1 MKAIECPRYGPPEV
15 LRLIQVEK
23 PTPGADEVLI
33 RVVATTVHVGDV
45 RIRTFDVP
53 RGQRLMAR
61 LVLGVRRPRHPILG
75 MELAGVVESVG
86 KEVTLFTTGDEVF
99 GFTGWRLGAY
109 AEYTCLPEK
118 PRKSAEKDGML
129 ALKPTT
135 MTFEEAAAGLATGGI
150 AALRLLRKADVQPGQ
165 DVLIY
170 GASGSVGTYAV
181 QLAKCF
187 GATVTGVCSTS
198 NVPMVT
204 SLGADR
210 VIDYTQQDFTQ
221 DQQTYD
227 VILDAVDKLA
237 PSKGKRRL
245 KSTGVYLNIVKHSGS
260 AGSVRTEDLIF
271 LTRLVEDGRI
281 RAVIDR
287 RYPLEQIVEAHRYV
301 EQGHKKGHVI
311 ITVAPRVVAAAGD
324 ATT

>member
-1 MKAIECPRYGPPEV
+1 MKAIECPGYGPPEV
-15 LRLIQVEK
+15 LRLTQVEK
-23 PTPGADEVLI
+23 PTPRADEVLI

-45 RIRTFDVP
+45 RIRTFEVP

-61 LVLGVRRPRHPILG
+61 LVLGIRRPRHPILG

-86 KEVTLFTTGDEVF
+86 KEVTLFTAGDEVL
-99 GFTGWRLGAY
+99 GFTGWRFGAY
-109 AEYTCLPEK
+109 SEYRCLPER

-129 ALKPTT
+129 ALKPNS

-150 AALRLLRKADVQPGQ
+150 AALRVLRKAGIQPGQ

-181 QLAKCF
+181 QLAKFF
-187 GATVTGVCSTS
+187 GATVTGVCSTA
-198 NVPMVT
+198 NMEMVR

-221 DQQTYD
+221 DQETYD
-227 VILDAVDKLA
+227 VILDAVDKLD
-237 PSKGKRRL
+237 PSRGKSRL
-245 KSTGVYLNIVKHSGS
+245 KPTGVYLNIVKDSGS
-260 AGSVRTEDLIF
+260 AGSVKTEDLIF
-271 LTRLVEDGRI
+271 LTRLVEGGRI

-301 EQGHKKGHVI
+301 ERGHKKGHVV
-311 ITVAPRVVAAAGD
+311 ITVAPTGSGQG
-324 ATT
+324 

>member
-15 LRLIQVEK
+15 LRLTQVEK
-23 PTPGADEVLI
+23 PTPRADEVLI

-53 RGQRLMAR
+53 RGQRLVAR
-61 LVLGVRRPRHPILG
+61 LVLGVRRPKHPILG

-129 ALKPTT
+129 ALKPTS

-165 DVLIY
+165 DVLVY

-187 GATVTGVCSTS
+187 GATVTGVCSTVQCGDGPVAGGRPGDRLHPTGLHAGPADLRRHPRRRGQACVLEGQAAPE
-198 NVPMVT
+198 VPRAST
-204 SLGADR
+204 STSSSTPAQRGA
-210 VIDYTQQDFTQ
+210 
-221 DQQTYD
+221 
-227 VILDAVDKLA
+227 
-237 PSKGKRRL
+237 
-245 KSTGVYLNIVKHSGS
+245 
-260 AGSVRTEDLIF
+260 
-271 LTRLVEDGRI
+271 
-281 RAVIDR
+281 
-287 RYPLEQIVEAHRYV
+287 
-301 EQGHKKGHVI
+301 
-311 ITVAPRVVAAAGD
+311 
-324 ATT
+324 

>member
-15 LRLIQVEK
+15 LRLTQVAK
-23 PTPGADEVLI
+23 PNPRANEVLI

-53 RGQRLMAR
+53 RGQRLIAR
-61 LVLGVRRPRHPILG
+61 LVLGIRRPKHPILG

-86 KEVTLFTTGDEVF
+86 KEVTLFTKGDEVF
-99 GFTGWRLGAY
+99 GFTGWRFGAY
-109 AEYTCLPEK
+109 AEYTCLPER

-129 ALKPTT
+129 ALKPAN

-150 AALRLLRKADVQPGQ
+150 AALRLLRKADVQRGQ

-181 QLAKCF
+181 QLAKYF

-198 NVPMVT
+198 NVQMVR

-210 VIDYTQQDFTQ
+210 VIDYTQQDFTH
-221 DQQTYD
+221 DPQTYD
-227 VILDAVDKLA
+227 VILDAVDKLDR
-237 PSKGKRRL
+237 SKGKGRL
-245 KSTGVYLNIVKHSGS
+245 NPSGVYLNIVKHSGP
-260 AGSVRTEDLIF
+260 AGGVTTEDLTF
-271 LTRLVEDGRI
+271 LARLVEDGRI

-287 RYPLEQIVEAHRYV
+287 CYPLEQIVEAHRYV
-301 EQGHKKGHVI
+301 EQGHKKGHVV
-311 ITVAPRVVAAAGD
+311 ITVAPSGD
-324 ATT
+324 GEG

>member
-23 PTPGADEVLI
+23 PTPRADEVLI

-53 RGQRLMAR
+53 RGQRLLAR
-61 LVLGVRRPRHPILG
+61 LVLGFRRPKHPILG

-86 KEVTLFTTGDEVF
+86 SEVTLFTTGDEVL
-99 GFTGWRLGAY
+99 GFTGWHFGAY

-118 PRKSAEKDGML
+118 PRKSAEKDGVL

-165 DVLIY
+165 HVLVY

-181 QLAKCF
+181 QLAKFF
-187 GATVTGVCSTS
+187 GATVTGVCSTA
-198 NVPMVT
+198 NVEMVR

-210 VIDYTQQDFTQ
+210 VIDYTHQDFTQ
-221 DQQTYD
+221 DPQTYD
-227 VILDAVDKLA
+227 VILDAVDKLDA
-237 PSKGKRRL
+237 SKGKRRL
-245 KSTGVYLNIVKHSGS
+245 KPTGVYLNIVKHSGP
-260 AGSVRTEDLIF
+260 AGGVKTEDLTF
-271 LTRLVEDGRI
+271 LTRLVEDGRV

-301 EQGHKKGHVI
+301 EQGHKKGHVV
-311 ITVAPRVVAAAGD
+311 ITVAPPGSGAG
-324 ATT
+324 

>member
-1 MKAIECPRYGPPEV
+1 MKAIDCPRYGPPEV

-23 PTPGADEVLI
+23 PTPRANEVLI
-33 RVVATTVHVGDV
+33 KVVATTVHVGDV

-86 KEVTLFTTGDEVF
+86 KEVTLFTEGDEVF
-99 GFTGWRLGAY
+99 GFTGWHFGAY
-109 AEYTCLPEK
+109 AEYKCLPEK
-118 PRKSAEKDGML
+118 PRRSAEREGML
-129 ALKPTT
+129 ALKPAT

-150 AALRLLRKADVQPGQ
+150 AALRILRKADVQPGQ

-198 NVPMVT
+198 NVAMVK

-210 VIDYTQQDFTQ
+210 VIDYTQEDFTQ
-221 DQQTYD
+221 DKENFD
-227 VILDAVDKLA
+227 VIFDAVDKLDPA
-237 PSKGKRRL
+237 KRKRRL
-245 KSTGVYLNIVKHSGS
+245 KPKGVYLNIVKDSGS
-260 AGSVRTEDLIF
+260 AGGVKPEDLTF
-271 LTRLVEDGRI
+271 LTRLVEGGKI
-281 RAVIDR
+281 SAVIDR
-287 RYPLEQIVEAHRYV
+287 SYPLEQIVEAHRYV
-301 EQGHKKGHVI
+301 EQGHKRGHVVM
-311 ITVAPRVVAAAGD
+311 TVAPKGSGD
-324 ATT
+324 K